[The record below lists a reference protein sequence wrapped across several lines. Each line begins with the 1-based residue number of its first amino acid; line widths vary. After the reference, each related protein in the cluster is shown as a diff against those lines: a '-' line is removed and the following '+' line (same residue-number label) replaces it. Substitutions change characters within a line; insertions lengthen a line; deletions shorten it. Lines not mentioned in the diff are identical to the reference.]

1 MSVGEIKGFRLIIDR
16 SRDIQ
21 NDSSLSTGS
30 SFVYLVIDLTEVIQG
45 QIHLEYLQFFSVRVI
60 LFFKLTNG
68 LFFFSLPHSLPIL

>member
-30 SFVYLVIDLTEVIQG
+30 SFVYLVIDLTEVIQA
-45 QIHLEYLQFFSVRVI
+45 QIPLGKFTVL

-68 LFFFSLPHSLPIL
+68 LFFFSLPQSLPIL